1 MEYRELPPPAG
12 LGHVVQCFWFLR
24 GAGEAGGTQTLVPD
38 GRSEIVIHLREPFA
52 LLDGG
57 GAARPQAR
65 VLAAGQLLGPL
76 TLAPSADADVI
87 GVRFRTE
94 AASAVLGGALEE
106 VTGLVAPL
114 AEVKPGLEAALLDA
128 AARERTPEQRAE
140 ALSRVLAGVVLR
152 GPAPLVRGA
161 VAALEPPAGRIRELA
176 RGLGTTARTLERRVR
191 DATGLSPRALRAVLR
206 FRRVFRR
213 LDRAPAG
220 SWARVAVES
229 GYYDQAH
236 MIREFRRFAGVSPGR
251 FFGREASLAVAFAG
265 GD

>member
-1 MEYRELPPPAG
+1 MDYREVPPPAG
-12 LGHVVQCFWFLR
+12 LRHLVHCFWFLR
-24 GAGEAGGTQTLVPD
+24 GAGEAGETQTLVPD
-38 GRSEIVIHLREPFA
+38 GRSEIVIHLRQPFA
-52 LLDGG
+52 LVDER
-57 GAARPQAR
+57 GAARPQAS

-87 GVRFRTE
+87 GIRFRTD

-114 AEVKPGLEAALLDA
+114 SEVKPGLEGALRDA
-128 AARERTPEQRAE
+128 AARERTPEARAR
-140 ALSRVLAGVVLR
+140 ALSRALARVTSD
-152 GPAPLVRGA
+152 GPTPLVRGA
-161 VAALEPPAGRIRELA
+161 VAALENPAGRIRELA

-213 LDRAPAG
+213 LDRSPAG

-236 MIREFRRFAGVSPGR
+236 MIREFRRFAGVAPGR
-251 FFGREASLAVAFAG
+251 FFGREASLALTFAA

>member
-1 MEYRELPPPAG
+1 MDYRELPPPAG
-12 LGHVVQCFWFLR
+12 LRHVVHCFWFLR
-24 GAGEAGGTQTLVPD
+24 GAGEAAQTQTLVPD

-52 LLDGG
+52 LVDER
-57 GAARPQAR
+57 GAARPQAS

-76 TLAPSADADVI
+76 KIAPSADADVI
-87 GVRFRTE
+87 GIRFRTE
-94 AASAVLGGALEE
+94 AASAVLGGALAE

-114 AEVKPGLEAALLDA
+114 AEVKPGLEAGLLDA
-128 AARERTPEQRAE
+128 AARERTPEARAQ
-140 ALSRVLAGVVLR
+140 ALSRALARAAPG

-161 VAALEPPAGRIRELA
+161 VAGLENPGRIRALA
-176 RGLGTTARTLERRVR
+176 RGLGTTARTLERRVL

-213 LDRAPAG
+213 LDRSPAG
-220 SWARVAVES
+220 SWARVAVEN

-236 MIREFRRFAGVSPGR
+236 MIREFRRFAGVAPGR
-251 FFGREASLAVAFAG
+251 FFGRDASLAVTFAG